1 MFPPYNF
8 DDIWEILV
16 WILVLIPPIISLIY
30 SFAFIKAN
38 IEPIYKNLDNST
50 ISDVNIVKVVIRIM
64 AIKIWTNNNEIKHLN
79 QDLNKKDVELWDR
92 EIIAKGD
99 NTIRTLIIINLNEY
113 VNIRLKNPI
122 DIIVFKTPSK
132 EKISIEEL
140 NKRIELI
147 FKTKV
152 EKSILQLNIDSPK
165 ERNEEDNNDV
175 KLIINSQKWKEKFI
189 KKVQKR
195 SLNKNWDGFSKLEI
209 I

>member
-1 MFPPYNF
+1 M
-8 DDIWEILV
+8 
-16 WILVLIPPIISLIY
+16 
-30 SFAFIKAN
+30 AFIKAN
-38 IEPIYKNLDNST
+38 IEPIYKNLDNRI

-64 AIKIWTNNNEIKHLN
+64 AIKIWTNNKEIKHLN

-99 NTIRTLIIINLNEY
+99 NRISTLIIINLNEY

-140 NKRIELI
+140 NNRIELI

-152 EKSILQLNIDSPK
+152 EKSILQLNINSPK
-165 ERNEEDNNDV
+165 ERNEEDNKDV
-175 KLIINSQKWKEKFI
+175 KLIISSQK
-189 KKVQKR
+189 
-195 SLNKNWDGFSKLEI
+195 
-209 I
+209 